1 MTDLSATNSHFIVS
15 VPAFIVTSV
24 PGETKANSVEEILH
38 VWKRQYTCILM
49 GTSVLESHADKIQGQ

>member
-38 VWKRQYTCILM
+38 V
-49 GTSVLESHADKIQGQ
+49 